1 MRITLAAVLPV
12 ALLAASSTVG
22 AQVAPAASQPR
33 IAAISEPVLLQRA
46 PQVQAANQKFKAEF
60 QKREDELKAEAKKLT
75 EDDKRYQ
82 RDGDTMSAQ
91 QRANTTK
98 DLQTRKIDFDLKQ
111 RQFAEQAQARNGE
124 LQREV
129 LERINQAIR
138 EVAREKGLDLVISNP
153 AYAADGLDIT
163 GAVLDKLATM
173 QATPAAE
180 SKKKKK

>member
-1 MRITLAAVLPV
+1 MRIALAAVLPV
-12 ALLAASSTVG
+12 ALLAASFTAS
-22 AQVAPAASQPR
+22 AQVAPAAGPR

-46 PQVQAANQKFKAEF
+46 PQVQAANVKFKAEF

-129 LERINQAIR
+129 LEKINQAIR
-138 EVAREKGLDLVISNP
+138 EVAREKGLDLVVSNP

-173 QATPAAE
+173 QATPAVE

>member
-1 MRITLAAVLPV
+1 MRIILAAALPI
-12 ALLAASSTVG
+12 ALLAAASSAP
-22 AQVAPAASQPR
+22 AQVAPAAGPR
-33 IAAISEPVLLQRA
+33 IGAISEPVLLQRA

-75 EDDKRYQ
+75 EDDKRFQ

-129 LERINQAIR
+129 LDKINQAIR
-138 EVAREKGLDLVISNP
+138 EVAREKGLDLVVSNP
-153 AYAADGLDIT
+153 AYAAEGLDIT
-163 GAVLDKLATM
+163 GAVLEKLATM
-173 QATPAAE
+173 QAPPAGE

>member
-1 MRITLAAVLPV
+1 MRIVLAPAIVVTLAAMAFPV
-12 ALLAASSTVG
+12 TAA
-22 AQVAPAASQPR
+22 AQAR
-33 IAAISEPVLLQRA
+33 IAAISEPTLLQRA
-46 PQVQAANQKFKAEF
+46 PQVQAANVKFKAEF
-60 QKREDELKAEAKKLT
+60 QKREDELKAEARKLS

-129 LERINQAIR
+129 LEKINQAIGA
-138 EVAREKGLDLVISNP
+138 VAREKGLDLVVSNP
-153 AYAADGLDIT
+153 AYAAEGLDIT
-163 GAVLDKLATM
+163 GDVLKKLAEM
-173 QATPAAE
+173 EAAPPAG
-180 SKKKKK
+180 SKKKK